1 MKMKIFLVCILPI
14 LPLQAQITIE
24 RYHLGILTN
33 IQHVLAEDTV
43 HLAVSPG
50 NPGPAQTWDF
60 STLVNHLQ
68 DTLHFMPPAG
78 QPCASDFPTATFAL
92 KMSEVLVYGK
102 DDNTFLEF
110 LGFCADPLGTGNIT
124 IKMTPPERRLIF
136 PLQFGSSWTD
146 AYRLVVQLAN
156 PNPPPDS
163 VRVVTNVQ
171 RVNLVDA
178 WGQLVTPLVT
188 QPCLRLK
195 TTIKQVDSIFIK
207 VLGVWT
213 LFGTPEVSEETEYD
227 YLSQN
232 GLPAVILIVNNSNG
246 QVNSVKYAL
255 TTNASAPS
263 EADQAQVTVGPNP
276 LQGGQLQVRGAMP
289 GSRLVVYDME
299 GRCLG
304 AFYLPAAETYLEL
317 PDWQAGVYS
326 YRIVSEKAETIQQ
339 GRLVLMGN

>member
-1 MKMKIFLVCILPI
+1 MRIFLACILPI

-33 IQHVLAEDTV
+33 IQHVMAEDTA

-60 STLVNHLQ
+60 STLANHLQ

-92 KMSEVLVYGK
+92 KMSEALVYGK

-110 LGFCADPLGTGNIT
+110 LGFCADPLGTGDVP
-124 IKMTPPERRLIF
+124 IKMTPPERRFIF

-146 AYRLVVQLAN
+146 AYRQVVQLAN

-163 VRVVTNVQ
+163 VRVVSTVH
-171 RVNLVDA
+171 RVNHVDA

-188 QPCLRLK
+188 QTCLRLK
-195 TTIKQVDSIFIK
+195 TIVNQVDSVFIK

-213 LFGTPEVSEETEYD
+213 LFGTPEVMEETEYN
-227 YLSQN
+227 YLPQT
-232 GLPAVILIVNNSNG
+232 GLPSVILMVNTSNG
-246 QVNSVKYAL
+246 QVKSVRYAL
-255 TTNASAPS
+255 TTNASTPS
-263 EADQAQVTVGPNP
+263 EALQAEVTVGPNP
-276 LQGGQLQVRGAMP
+276 LQGGPLQVRGATP
-289 GSRLVVYDME
+289 GSRLMVYDME

-304 AFYLPAAETYLEL
+304 AFYLPAAETYLEV
-317 PDWQAGVYS
+317 PDWQAGVYL
-326 YRIVSEKAETIQQ
+326 YRIVSEKAETMQQ